1 MAAPI
6 TILPAFAAM
15 RASLTSASTAIETLS
30 ASMAAW
36 RASGATQNQL
46 AIATTGNLAV
56 AFGAGIGRLVP
67 AMEQLFNE
75 FLNFEKQANS
85 LGTTFKGVSQ
95 DQQQSIGN
103 LTGAIA
109 DKFAIGLELSRQGLY
124 GNNQE
129 LAKLS
134 SYQKAVGIES
144 ARTVETLKQNM
155 LSGGLTTQAMNNLAK
170 NTLDVGKTYQVST
183 EALIKTVEALK
194 PTAENLALISG
205 SSSEAVVAGIQA
217 MQGKLGGDEKT
228 GQLLSQVAN
237 LLTSTDQT
245 QMAQVA
251 SLGLADL
258 RQQLVQAK
266 TPEKVEAILL
276 EAVQRSGNV
285 LDTFKGSIAEGAAAT
300 QQAFGAQTVSTFV
313 QLRTAIDT
321 STQSLRKL
329 DEAPNPFKRFDKIIE
344 PLFDPLKKSFFG
356 LIDKLLPVITPIFEL
371 LGRFIA
377 AFADYFTPI
386 VEVISGVFAA
396 FTSLIGG
403 IFGFIESI
411 GGFQVL
417 FTILL
422 PPIFIAVSMA
432 FFGLILSVLPLIISF
447 FSLSIAVLA
456 ASWPI
461 LLVAAALY
469 GLYKIVEDD
478 LGPVFAFLK
487 EAMVKLKDGLL
498 VVIEPIKNIFMG
510 LKDALLGTLEGF
522 KSLYEG
528 IKNFFGSIFDS
539 IGALFSGDAV
549 GFFSSLLDAV
559 IVIFTDMVP
568 AIVDIFTPLVSFL
581 GNLFVALLQFVTF
594 FATGVVLAGV
604 KLLVDAF
611 FLIPKLIISALVGI
625 LDLLPDF
632 MKPEG
637 LIGIGNAAING
648 MNSISDT
655 IGGLRNDAFAY
666 SVEGFDNL
674 GGKQDDANENLEKIA
689 ENTRQPI
696 SLPDYLG
703 DLNAELQSAFDTMLG
718 VNDQTLMLQAIG
730 NLGTTMQTVGDKIDG
745 QTNVIGQGIDINKQV
760 VSNTTPRSKPVGNGG
775 N

>member
-6 TILPAFAAM
+6 TILPALAAM
-15 RASLTSASTAIETLS
+15 RASLASATTATGTLS
-30 ASMAAW
+30 ASMAAL
-36 RASGATQNQL
+36 RSSGATQSQQAVTATANL
-46 AIATTGNLAV
+46 TIAFA
-56 AFGAGIGRLVP
+56 AGIVRLVP

-103 LTGAIA
+103 LTDSIA
-109 DKFAIGLELSRQGLY
+109 NKFAIGLELSRQGLY

-321 STQSLRKL
+321 STQSVRKL
-329 DEAPNPFKRFDKIIE
+329 AEAPNPLQRFDEIIGR
-344 PLFDPLKKSFFG
+344 LFDPLKKSFFG

-377 AFADYFTPI
+377 AFANYFTPI

-422 PPIFIAVSMA
+422 PPIFL
-432 FFGLILSVLPLIISF
+432 GLISVISALIMSVLPVIVSF
-447 FSLSIAVLA
+447 FSLALATLA
-456 ASWPI
+456 ATWPV
-461 LLVAAALY
+461 LLIAAALY

-510 LKDALLGTLEGF
+510 LKDALIGTLDGF
-522 KSLYEG
+522 KALYQG

-539 IGALFSGDAV
+539 IGALFTGDAPK
-549 GFFSSLLDAV
+549 FFSSLLDAV
-559 IVIFTDMVP
+559 VGIFVDMVP
-568 AIVDIFTPLVSFL
+568 AIIDIFTPIVSFL
-581 GNLFVALLQFVTF
+581 TNLFVALLQFIVSFT
-594 FATGVVLAGV
+594 TGLVLAGV
-604 KLLVDAF
+604 TLLLDAF
-611 FLIPKLIISALVGI
+611 FIIPKFLISALVGI
-625 LDLLPDF
+625 LDSLPDF
-632 MKPEG
+632 IKPDG
-637 LIGIGNAAING
+637 LIEIGNAAVNG
-648 MNSISDT
+648 MNSVTDT
-655 IGGLRNDAFAY
+655 LAEMRNDAFAD
-666 SVEGFDNL
+666 SVEGFNNL
-674 GGKQDDANENLEKIA
+674 GSKQDDANENLEKIA
-689 ENTRQPI
+689 ENTRQPV

-718 VNDQTLMLQAIG
+718 VNDQTIMLQAIG

>member
-1 MAAPI
+1 
-6 TILPAFAAM
+6 
-15 RASLTSASTAIETLS
+15 
-30 ASMAAW
+30 
-36 RASGATQNQL
+36 
-46 AIATTGNLAV
+46 
-56 AFGAGIGRLVP
+56 
-67 AMEQLFNE
+67 
-75 FLNFEKQANS
+75 
-85 LGTTFKGVSQ
+85 
-95 DQQQSIGN
+95 
-103 LTGAIA
+103 
-109 DKFAIGLELSRQGLY
+109 
-124 GNNQE
+124 
-129 LAKLS
+129 
-134 SYQKAVGIES
+134 
-144 ARTVETLKQNM
+144 
-155 LSGGLTTQAMNNLAK
+155 
-170 NTLDVGKTYQVST
+170 
-183 EALIKTVEALK
+183 
-194 PTAENLALISG
+194 
-205 SSSEAVVAGIQA
+205 

-321 STQSLRKL
+321 STQSVRKL
-329 DEAPNPFKRFDKIIE
+329 GDAPDPLKRFDVIIGS
-344 PLFDPLKKSFFG
+344 LFNPLKASFFG

-371 LGRFIA
+371 LGRFVA

-422 PPIFIAVSMA
+422 PPIFL
-432 FFGLILSVLPLIISF
+432 GLISVISALIMAVLPVIVSF
-447 FSLSIAVLA
+447 FSLALATLA
-456 ASWPI
+456 ATWPV
-461 LLVAAALY
+461 LLIAAALY

-510 LKDALLGTLEGF
+510 LKDALIGTLDGF
-522 KSLYEG
+522 KALYQG

-539 IGALFSGDAV
+539 IGALFSGDAPK
-549 GFFSSLLDAV
+549 FFSSLLDAV
-559 IVIFTDMVP
+559 VGIFVDMVP
-568 AIVDIFTPLVSFL
+568 AIIDIFTPIVSFL
-581 GNLFVALLQFVTF
+581 TNLFVALLQFIVSFT
-594 FATGVVLAGV
+594 TGLVLAGV
-604 KLLVDAF
+604 TLLLDAF
-611 FLIPKLIISALVGI
+611 FIIPKFLISALVGI
-625 LDLLPDF
+625 LDSLPDF
-632 MKPEG
+632 IKPDG
-637 LIGIGNAAING
+637 LIEIGNAAVNG
-648 MNSISDT
+648 MNSVTDT
-655 IGGLRNDAFAY
+655 LAEMRNDAFAD
-666 SVEGFDNL
+666 SVEGFNNL
-674 GGKQDDANENLEKIA
+674 GSKQDDANENLEKIA
-689 ENTRQPI
+689 ENTRQPV

-718 VNDQTLMLQAIG
+718 VNDQTIMLQAIG

>member
-6 TILPAFAAM
+6 TILPALAAM
-15 RASLTSASTAIETLS
+15 RASLANATTATGTLS
-30 ASMAAW
+30 ASMAAL
-36 RASGATQNQL
+36 RASGATQSQQAVTATANL
-46 AIATTGNLAV
+46 TIAFA
-56 AFGAGIGRLVP
+56 AGIVRLVP

-321 STQSLRKL
+321 STQSVRKL
-329 DEAPNPFKRFDKIIE
+329 GEAPDPLKRFDVIIGK
-344 PLFDPLKKSFFG
+344 LLDPLKASFFG

-371 LGRFIA
+371 LGRFVA

-422 PPIFIAVSMA
+422 PPIFL
-432 FFGLILSVLPLIISF
+432 GLISVISALIMAVLPVIVSF
-447 FSLSIAVLA
+447 FSLALATLA
-456 ASWPI
+456 ATWPV
-461 LLVAAALY
+461 LLIAAALY

-510 LKDALLGTLEGF
+510 LKDALIGTLDGF
-522 KSLYEG
+522 KALYQG

-539 IGALFSGDAV
+539 IGALFSGDAPK
-549 GFFSSLLDAV
+549 FFSSLLDAV
-559 IVIFTDMVP
+559 VGIFVDMVP
-568 AIVDIFTPLVSFL
+568 AIIDIFTPIVSFL
-581 GNLFVALLQFVTF
+581 TNLFVALLQFIVSFT
-594 FATGVVLAGV
+594 TGLVLAGV
-604 KLLVDAF
+604 TLLLDAF
-611 FLIPKLIISALVGI
+611 FIIPKFLISALVGI
-625 LDLLPDF
+625 LDSLPDF
-632 MKPEG
+632 IKPDG
-637 LIGIGNAAING
+637 LIEIGNAAVNG
-648 MNSISDT
+648 MNSVTDT
-655 IGGLRNDAFAY
+655 LAEMRNDAFAD
-666 SVEGFDNL
+666 SVEGFNNL
-674 GGKQDDANENLEKIA
+674 GSKQDDANENLEKIA
-689 ENTRQPI
+689 ENTRQPV

-718 VNDQTLMLQAIG
+718 VNDQTIMLQAIG

>member
-6 TILPAFAAM
+6 TILPALAAM
-15 RASLTSASTAIETLS
+15 RASLASATTATGTLS
-30 ASMAAW
+30 ASLAAW

-46 AIATTGNLAV
+46 AVAATGNLSV
-56 AFGAGIGRLVP
+56 AFAAGIGRLVP

-75 FLNFEKQANS
+75 LLNFEKQANS
-85 LGTTFKGVSQ
+85 LGSTFKGVSQ
-95 DQQQSIGN
+95 DQQKSIGN
-103 LTGAIA
+103 LTDSIA
-109 DKFAIGLELSRQGLY
+109 NKFAIGLELSRQGLY

-194 PTAENLALISG
+194 PTTENLALISG
-205 SSSEAVVAGIQA
+205 SSSQAVVAGIQSL
-217 MQGKLGGDEKT
+217 QGKLGGDEKT
-228 GQLLSQVAN
+228 GQILSQVAN
-237 LLTSTDQT
+237 LLTSTNPT
-245 QMAQVA
+245 QMAEVA
-251 SLGLADL
+251 ALGLADL
-258 RQQLVQAK
+258 RQELVQAK
-266 TPEKVEAILL
+266 TPEKVEAILID
-276 EAVQRSGNV
+276 AANRTSSTFQSFRGN
-285 LDTFKGSIAEGAAAT
+285 IAEGAAAM
-300 QQAFGAQTVSTFV
+300 QGAFGAGTVATFT
-313 QLRTAIDT
+313 QFKTALDT

-329 DEAPNPFKRFDKIIE
+329 GEAPDPLKRFDQIIGR
-344 PLFDPLKKSFFG
+344 LLDPLKASFFG
-356 LIDKLLPVITPIFEL
+356 LVDKLLPVITPIFEL
-371 LGRFIA
+371 LGRFVA

-417 FTILL
+417 FTLFL
-422 PPIFIAVSMA
+422 PPIVVAVSMA
-432 FFGLILSVLPLIISF
+432 FFGLIMSVLPVIISF
-447 FSLSIAVLA
+447 FSLSVATLA
-456 ASWPI
+456 ATWPV
-461 LLVAAALY
+461 LLIAAALY

-487 EAMVKLKDGLL
+487 EAMLKLKDGLL
-498 VVIEPIKNIFMG
+498 VIIEPIKNIFMG

-666 SVEGFDNL
+666 SVEGFNSL
-674 GGKQDDANENLEKIA
+674 GSKQDDANENLEQIA
-689 ENTRQPI
+689 ENTREPV

-703 DLNAELQSAFDTMLG
+703 GLNSELEAAFATMLG

-760 VSNTTPRSKPVGNGG
+760 VSNTTPRSKAVGNGG